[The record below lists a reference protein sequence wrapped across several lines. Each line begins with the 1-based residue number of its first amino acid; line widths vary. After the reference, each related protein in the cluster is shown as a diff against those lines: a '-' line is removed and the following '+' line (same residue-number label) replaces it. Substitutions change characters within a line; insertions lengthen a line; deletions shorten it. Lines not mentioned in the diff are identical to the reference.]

1 MNSNA
6 KEEMNPIKEKY
17 KAMIIIPAYN
27 AETTIHRAVDSAV
40 NQTTKEPYEIL
51 LMDDG
56 STDSTSHILDD
67 YAKLHKNIR
76 TIHQKNQ
83 GITRTRENAAA
94 AALGTYI
101 FWIDAD
107 DYADE
112 KLLEKALPPL
122 EAGND
127 VVVYGVNSFRPDGS
141 IEEKRIRAL
150 NRTTADWKKDTLNAL
165 ISTLWTYGTKRSFW
179 MVRSLHFR

>member
-17 KAMIIIPAYN
+17 KATIIIPAYN

-101 FWIDAD
+101 FWSSGLMPMIMPMKSFLKKHFPHWKREMMLS
-107 DYADE
+107 YTVSIH
-112 KLLEKALPPL
+112 L
-122 EAGND
+122 GRM
-127 VVVYGVNSFRPDGS
+127 GVS
-141 IEEKRIRAL
+141 
-150 NRTTADWKKDTLNAL
+150 KKKESEL
-165 ISTLWTYGTKRSFW
+165 
-179 MVRSLHFR
+179 

>member
-17 KAMIIIPAYN
+17 KATIIIPAYN

-150 NRTTADWKKDTLNAL
+150 NRTLSL
-165 ISTLWTYGTKRSFW
+165 I
-179 MVRSLHFR
+179 HI

>member
-17 KAMIIIPAYN
+17 KATIIIPAYN

-83 GITRTRENAAA
+83 GITRTREM
-94 AALGTYI
+94 LP
-101 FWIDAD
+101 
-107 DYADE
+107 
-112 KLLEKALPPL
+112 LLLL
-122 EAGND
+122 
-127 VVVYGVNSFRPDGS
+127 
-141 IEEKRIRAL
+141 
-150 NRTTADWKKDTLNAL
+150 AL
-165 ISTLWTYGTKRSFW
+165 ISSGLMPMIMPMKSFLKKHFPHWKREMMLSYTVSIHLGR
-179 MVRSLHFR
+179 MGVSKKKESEL

>member
-17 KAMIIIPAYN
+17 KATIIIPAYN

-76 TIHQKNQ
+76 TIHQK
-83 GITRTRENAAA
+83 TRVLPEQERM
-94 AALGTYI
+94 LP
-101 FWIDAD
+101 
-107 DYADE
+107 
-112 KLLEKALPPL
+112 LLLL
-122 EAGND
+122 
-127 VVVYGVNSFRPDGS
+127 
-141 IEEKRIRAL
+141 
-150 NRTTADWKKDTLNAL
+150 AL
-165 ISTLWTYGTKRSFW
+165 ISSGLMPMIMPMKSFLK
-179 MVRSLHFR
+179 STSPIGSGK

>member
-17 KAMIIIPAYN
+17 KATIIIPAYN
-27 AETTIHRAVDSAV
+27 AETTIHRAVDGAV

-112 KLLEKALPPL
+112 KGVRIFFWTILVVLTLSLSFLCILL
-122 EAGND
+122 D
-127 VVVYGVNSFRPDGS
+127 SCRP
-141 IEEKRIRAL
+141 R
-150 NRTTADWKKDTLNAL
+150 
-165 ISTLWTYGTKRSFW
+165 
-179 MVRSLHFR
+179 

>member
-17 KAMIIIPAYN
+17 KATIIIPAYN

-40 NQTTKEPYEIL
+40 NQMTKEPYEIL

-76 TIHQKNQ
+76 TIHQK
-83 GITRTRENAAA
+83 TRVLPEQERM
-94 AALGTYI
+94 LP
-101 FWIDAD
+101 
-107 DYADE
+107 
-112 KLLEKALPPL
+112 LLLL
-122 EAGND
+122 
-127 VVVYGVNSFRPDGS
+127 
-141 IEEKRIRAL
+141 
-150 NRTTADWKKDTLNAL
+150 AL
-165 ISTLWTYGTKRSFW
+165 ISSGLMPMIMPMKSFLKKHFPHWKREMMLSYTVSIHLGR
-179 MVRSLHFR
+179 MGVSKKKESEL

>member
-17 KAMIIIPAYN
+17 KATIIIPAYN

-101 FWIDAD
+101 FWIDVD

-112 KLLEKALPPL
+112 KLLEKALPHWKREMML
-122 EAGND
+122 SYTVSIHLGRM
-127 VVVYGVNSFRPDGS
+127 GVS
-141 IEEKRIRAL
+141 
-150 NRTTADWKKDTLNAL
+150 KKKNQ
-165 ISTLWTYGTKRSFW
+165 SSEQNYS
-179 MVRSLHFR
+179 

>member
-17 KAMIIIPAYN
+17 KATIIIPAYN

-67 YAKLHKNIR
+67 YAKLHK
-76 TIHQKNQ
+76 TSVPS
-83 GITRTRENAAA
+83 TRKTRVLPEQERM
-94 AALGTYI
+94 LP
-101 FWIDAD
+101 
-107 DYADE
+107 
-112 KLLEKALPPL
+112 LLLL
-122 EAGND
+122 
-127 VVVYGVNSFRPDGS
+127 
-141 IEEKRIRAL
+141 
-150 NRTTADWKKDTLNAL
+150 AL
-165 ISTLWTYGTKRSFW
+165 ISSGLMPMIMPMKSFLKKHFPHWKREMMLSYTVSIHLGR
-179 MVRSLHFR
+179 MGVSKKKESEL

>member
-17 KAMIIIPAYN
+17 KATIIIPAYN

-67 YAKLHKNIR
+67 YAKLHK
-76 TIHQKNQ
+76 TSVPS
-83 GITRTRENAAA
+83 TRKPVYYQNKRECCRCCSWH
-94 AALGTYI
+94 LY
-101 FWIDAD
+101 
-107 DYADE
+107 
-112 KLLEKALPPL
+112 LL
-122 EAGND
+122 D
-127 VVVYGVNSFRPDGS
+127 
-141 IEEKRIRAL
+141 
-150 NRTTADWKKDTLNAL
+150 
-165 ISTLWTYGTKRSFW
+165 
-179 MVRSLHFR
+179 

>member
-17 KAMIIIPAYN
+17 KATIIIPAYN

-76 TIHQKNQ
+76 TIHHK
-83 GITRTRENAAA
+83 TRVLPEQERM
-94 AALGTYI
+94 LP
-101 FWIDAD
+101 
-107 DYADE
+107 
-112 KLLEKALPPL
+112 LLLL
-122 EAGND
+122 
-127 VVVYGVNSFRPDGS
+127 
-141 IEEKRIRAL
+141 
-150 NRTTADWKKDTLNAL
+150 AL
-165 ISTLWTYGTKRSFW
+165 ISSGLMPMIMPMKSFLKKHFPHWKREMMLSYTVSIHLGR
-179 MVRSLHFR
+179 MGVSKKKESEL

>member
-17 KAMIIIPAYN
+17 KATIIIPAYN

-76 TIHQKNQ
+76 TIHQK
-83 GITRTRENAAA
+83 I
-94 AALGTYI
+94 
-101 FWIDAD
+101 
-107 DYADE
+107 
-112 KLLEKALPPL
+112 
-122 EAGND
+122 
-127 VVVYGVNSFRPDGS
+127 
-141 IEEKRIRAL
+141 
-150 NRTTADWKKDTLNAL
+150 
-165 ISTLWTYGTKRSFW
+165 
-179 MVRSLHFR
+179 